1 MFLPAVLYYPVLSEN
16 KAACTFIRG
25 TIPMTDQQ
33 AELETLQAQVKSAA
47 VKLFEGDK
55 QMAESW
61 LSSPLPIID
70 NETPYTYM
78 DSPERA
84 KQLLGIINRF
94 EHGVWT

>member
-1 MFLPAVLYYPVLSEN
+1 MNEQPS
-16 KAACTFIRG
+16 
-25 TIPMTDQQ
+25 TIEEFRT
-33 AELETLQAQVKSAA
+33 EVVNAA
-47 VKLFEGDK
+47 VRLFEGDQ

-61 LSSPLPIID
+61 LSSPLPIIG
-70 NETPYTYM
+70 NETPYNYM